1 MLRWCGQAAVSVL
14 LASLVGLSM
23 PGVAVACACGGVA
36 TSPNGSASIADEE
49 ALVTTAGGTETIVM
63 RLNLKSSG
71 NDAGLIVPTPTPA
84 TVTTTSPSLFDEL
97 ASLSAPRIETRRHWR
112 FGFGMAGSAAPAAEA
127 PTVLRQ
133 VQLGPLEATTLTG
146 GDVSG
151 VQQWLDSH
159 GYTMRP
165 EVVARLDPYLSEG
178 WAFVAMRLTS
188 TDQLN
193 GRLAPVKLVFASD
206 RLVYPMRMSAA
217 AQTSQRVVVYTLGEH
232 RMQRTDPD
240 AAAQRVEVDYAG
252 SVAGRAHDPTL
263 TELAGHGAFLTKI
276 SVDISDPSAI
286 TSDFEFGRAPNDDAF
301 QQVVYRDRSV
311 DVTPFVFFGGL
322 LLVFVVAVAVGIFFA
337 VRTGRRQR
345 T

>member
-36 TSPNGSASIADEE
+36 SSPNSSASIADEE
-49 ALVTTAGGTETIVM
+49 ALVTIAGGTETIVV
-63 RLNLKSSG
+63 RLNVKSSG
-71 NDAGLIVPTPTPA
+71 SDAGLIVPTPTPA

-97 ASLSAPRIETRRHWR
+97 ATLSAPRIETRRHWG
-112 FGFGMAGSAAPAAEA
+112 FGFGMAGSARQAASA

-165 EVVARLDPYLSEG
+165 EVVARLDPYLSQG

-188 TDQLN
+188 TD
-193 GRLAPVKLVFASD
+193 
-206 RLVYPMRMSAA
+206 
-217 AQTSQRVVVYTLGEH
+217 
-232 RMQRTDPD
+232 
-240 AAAQRVEVDYAG
+240 
-252 SVAGRAHDPTL
+252 
-263 TELAGHGAFLTKI
+263 
-276 SVDISDPSAI
+276 
-286 TSDFEFGRAPNDDAF
+286 
-301 QQVVYRDRSV
+301 
-311 DVTPFVFFGGL
+311 
-322 LLVFVVAVAVGIFFA
+322 
-337 VRTGRRQR
+337 
-345 T
+345 